1 MSCCHSNVVVMVIVT
16 REKCPGQKECEEAIR
31 VVNSTINMLDQA
43 ALAALSQDLKPNAS
57 STQQVEYGCLQVVV
71 IGDVLVG
78 IPGAIG
84 GEYQC
89 CQGDN

>member
-1 MSCCHSNVVVMVIVT
+1 MYCCCSDVVVIVTIT

-57 STQQVEYGCLQVVV
+57 STQQVDHGLFTVS
-71 IGDVLVG
+71 LSW
-78 IPGAIG
+78 
-84 GEYQC
+84 
-89 CQGDN
+89 

>member
-1 MSCCHSNVVVMVIVT
+1 MFGCHGNAVVMVTII

-57 STQQVEYGCLQVVV
+57 STQQVENGCFFYKWLS
-71 IGDVLVG
+71 LVMFL
-78 IPGAIG
+78 
-84 GEYQC
+84 
-89 CQGDN
+89 